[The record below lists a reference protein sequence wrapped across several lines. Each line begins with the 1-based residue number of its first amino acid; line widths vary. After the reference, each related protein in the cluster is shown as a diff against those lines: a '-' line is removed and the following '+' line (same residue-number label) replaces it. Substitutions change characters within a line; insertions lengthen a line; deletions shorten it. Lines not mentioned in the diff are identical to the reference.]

1 MSINL
6 IEIVRTE
13 TKKVNDYRVFE
24 ETIKAGD
31 EQKKINEQFRLL
43 VKELD
48 EEIKAYVFA
57 VKNLSFTRSP
67 EIMEKISDLADY
79 CDGALKGKVI
89 NVTENKNIRNSLKDV
104 EEAISETWKPF
115 YEQQTC
121 SLIEMIR
128 LSRNI
133 AGMNVVAIES
143 GISQCEAWTT
153 DIDKLSKYS
162 ESVKM
167 ARDLVNKLNLS
178 DNIVEFLKKMM
189 SRSAKLSDI
198 DDNILDWIHK
208 ENLGDRI
215 KISF

>member
-13 TKKVNDYRVFE
+13 TKRVDDYRVFE

-31 EQKKINEQFRLL
+31 EQKKINEQFRQL

-48 EEIKAYVFA
+48 KEIKAYVFA

-67 EIMEKISDLADY
+67 EIMEKISGLTDY
-79 CDGALKGKVI
+79 CDSALKGKVI
-89 NVTENKNIRNSLKDV
+89 NVTENRNIRNSLKDV
-104 EEAISETWKPF
+104 DVAISETWKPF
-115 YEQQTC
+115 YEQQTS

-143 GISQCEAWTT
+143 GISQCEEWTT
-153 DIDKLSKYS
+153 DIDMLSKYG
-162 ESVKM
+162 ESVKK

-198 DDNILDWIHK
+198 DDNIFDWIHK

>member
-143 GISQCEAWTT
+143 GISQCEVWTT